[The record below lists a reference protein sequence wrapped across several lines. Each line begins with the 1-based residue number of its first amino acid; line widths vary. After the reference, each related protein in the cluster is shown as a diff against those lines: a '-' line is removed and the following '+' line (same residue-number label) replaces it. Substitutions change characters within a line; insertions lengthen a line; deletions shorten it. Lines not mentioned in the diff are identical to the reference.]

1 MAKLQLKTLNLGSKM
16 AFRVKNGQVKV
27 QIWPFGVN
35 DRQVEVNNGQVGAK
49 YGKIG
54 VKNGKVDV
62 KNGSWGQKWL
72 CFGPNMTKLE

>member
-1 MAKLQLKTLNLGSKM
+1 MAIW
-16 AFRVKNGQVKV
+16 VK
-27 QIWPFGVN
+27 
-35 DRQVEVNNGQVGAK
+35 DRKGEVNNGQVGVK

-72 CFGPNMTKLE
+72 CYGSNMTKLE